1 VRILFWM
8 SGKLRWGILGTGNIA
23 RQFAAGLNASGR
35 GVAAAVGSRSAQS
48 ADAFAKV
55 FGISRACGSYEEL
68 VGDGGIDV
76 IYNSLPNSLHGV
88 WTIRALAAGKHVLC
102 EKPLAM
108 NAVEAERM
116 FEAAGKAGKI
126 LMEAFM
132 YRTHPQTL
140 AVMETVRSGVIG
152 KVRLI
157 RTSFCY
163 RTRKIDGNVRFVRE
177 LGGGGL
183 MDVGCYCINFAR
195 LFAGGEPSVVQAS
208 ANFHE
213 SGVDE
218 LAAGTLVFPAGIVS
232 TFACGMC
239 VQADNS
245 AYICGSEGYIE
256 IPVPW
261 KPVAGSSRFIVT
273 GGIPPRMDSPKS
285 SGPAARDVRNVEFSG
300 DLYGIE
306 ADNFAGVVLDGNPPA
321 ISREDSL
328 GNMRVLDEMRRQIG
342 LVF

>member
-1 VRILFWM
+1 MLFGM
-8 SGKLRWGILGTGNIA
+8 LGKLRWGILGTGNIA
-23 RQFAAGLNASGR
+23 RQFAAGLNVCGR
-35 GVAAAVGSRSAQS
+35 GLAVAVGSRSGQA
-48 ADAFAKV
+48 ADAFAKT
-55 FGISRACGSYEEL
+55 FGIARGFGSYEEL
-68 VGDGGIDV
+68 VADAGIDAV
-76 IYNSLPNSLHGV
+76 YNSLPNSLHGE

-108 NAVEAERM
+108 NAAEAQRM
-116 FEAAGKAGKI
+116 FDAAGKAGKV

-140 AVMETVRSGVIG
+140 AVVEAIRAGAIG
-152 KVRLI
+152 KVRLV
-157 RTSFCY
+157 RTSFCF
-163 RTRKIDGNVRFVRE
+163 RTRKIEGNVRFVRE

-195 LFAGGEPSVVQAS
+195 LIAGGEPSVVQAS
-208 ANFHE
+208 ANFHK

-218 LAAGTLVFPAGIVS
+218 LAAGTLVFPNGVVS
-232 TFACGMC
+232 TFACGLC

-245 AYICGSEGYIE
+245 AYICGTDGFIE

-261 KPVAGSSRFIVT
+261 KPVKGSSKFIVT
-273 GGIPPRMDSPKS
+273 GGVPPKMDNLQAAALP
-285 SGPAARDVRNVEFSG
+285 PARDVRVVDFSG

-306 ADNFAGVVLDGNPPA
+306 ADAFAGVVLDGNAPA
-321 ISREDSL
+321 VSREDSL

>member
-1 VRILFWM
+1 M

-23 RQFAAGLNASGR
+23 RQFAAGVNASGR
-35 GVAAAVGSRSAQS
+35 CEAAAVGSRSAGTGGE
-48 ADAFAKV
+48 FAKS
-55 FGISRACGSYEEL
+55 FGIPRVYGSYEEL
-68 VGDGGIDV
+68 VRDPGIEAV
-76 IYNSLPNSLHGV
+76 YNSLPNSLHER
-88 WTIRALAAGKHVLC
+88 WTIAALEAGKHVLC

-108 NAVEAERM
+108 DASEAQRMFDAAER
-116 FEAAGKAGKI
+116 AGKI

-140 AVMETVRSGVIG
+140 AVMDVVKSGAIG
-152 KVRLI
+152 DLRLI

-163 RTRKIDGNVRFVRE
+163 RTRKIEGNVRFVCE

-195 LFAGGEPSVVQAS
+195 LFAGREPTRVRAS
-208 ANFHE
+208 ACFHD

-218 LAAGTLVFPAGIVS
+218 LAAGILEFGDGLIS

-239 VQADNS
+239 AQADNT
-245 AYICGSEGYIE
+245 AYLCGSEGYIE

-261 KPVAGSSRFIVT
+261 KPVMGSSKFIVARGT
-273 GGIPPRMDSPKS
+273 PPRMDKGAA
-285 SGPAARDVRNVEFSG
+285 SGPPPRDVRVVDFSG

-306 ADNFAGVVLDGNPPA
+306 ADEFAGMVLDGNA
-321 ISREDSL
+321 AAVGKEDSM
-328 GNMRVLDEMRRQIG
+328 GNMRVLDEIRGMIG
-342 LVF
+342 LGF